1 MAAMSGQRRRRAA
14 PSDEPPAMLRRL
26 WGRRSASPRGR
37 RAELDVQQVVAAAV
51 AIADR
56 DGVESVSLPRVA
68 RALGYT
74 TMALYR
80 HIGSKNELLL
90 LMQDHASGEPP
101 VIESSSWRASL
112 EEWAGAQRA
121 VLRQHPWLA
130 RLPVTGP
137 PAGPRQVAWMEAGLQ
152 ALAGTGLDW
161 ADKLGVLMLI
171 GGYVRQATLLAQ
183 DLGGGCERSSRA
195 RQAAEQ
201 RYGRAMQSLIDPQRY
216 PETARLLASGLF
228 ERPHATRG
236 RSPADPDFRFGLDCI
251 LDGVDAVI
259 RRVAAPAA
267 PSAGSARRSR
277 DSGGSRFRDARGQR
291 SVQKVQDP

>member
-1 MAAMSGQRRRRAA
+1 MTHHRCCA
-14 PSDEPPAMLRRL
+14 RL
-26 WGRRSASPRGR
+26 WGRTSASPRGR
-37 RAELDVQQVVAAAV
+37 KAELDVQQVVATAV

-80 HIGSKNELLL
+80 HIGSKDELLL

-112 EEWAGAQRA
+112 DDWAEAQRA

-152 ALAGTGLDW
+152 AVAGTRLDW
-161 ADKLGVLMLI
+161 ADRIGVLMLI
-171 GGYVRQATLLAQ
+171 GGYVRHATLLAQ
-183 DLGGGCERSSRA
+183 DLGGGRERSSRA
-195 RQAAEQ
+195 NQAAEQ
-201 RYGRAMQSLIDPQRY
+201 RYAKAMQSLIDPQRY

-228 ERPHATRG
+228 ERPHATRD
-236 RSPADPDFRFGLDCI
+236 RSRADPDFRFGLDCI
-251 LDGVDAVI
+251 LDGIDAVI
-259 RRVAAPAA
+259 RRVATAA
-267 PSAGSARRSR
+267 PRARSARRS
-277 DSGGSRFRDARGQR
+277 SE
-291 SVQKVQDP
+291 

>member
-1 MAAMSGQRRRRAA
+1 MVTMSGHRRRRAA
-14 PSDEPPAMLRRL
+14 PSDESAAVLRRL
-26 WGRRSASPRGR
+26 WGRTSASPRGR
-37 RAELDVQQVVAAAV
+37 RPELDVQQVVAAAV

-56 DGVESVSLPRVA
+56 DGVESVSLPKVA

-80 HIGSKNELLL
+80 HIGSKDELLL

-101 VIESSSWRASL
+101 VIESPSWRAGL
-112 EEWAGAQRA
+112 EHWAGAQRA

-137 PAGPRQVAWMEAGLQ
+137 PAGPRQVAWMEAGLH
-152 ALAGTGLDW
+152 ALAGTSLDW

-183 DLGGGCERSSRA
+183 DLGGGRERSSRA
-195 RQAAEQ
+195 SQAAER
-201 RYGRAMQSLIDPQRY
+201 RYGRAMQPLIDPQRY
-216 PETARLLASGLF
+216 PETTRLLASGLF
-228 ERPHATRG
+228 ERPHATRD
-236 RSPADPDFRFGLDCI
+236 RSHADLDFRFGLGCI

-259 RRVAAPAA
+259 GRVAAGAA
-267 PSAGSARRSR
+267 PRARSR
-277 DSGGSRFRDARGQR
+277 ETSGD
-291 SVQKVQDP
+291 